1 MEWRDNLYQ
10 HEETP
15 PKKIWDALANEIKDE
30 PHRLRQ
36 DLYLFEAAPPVNTW
50 GSISSALSP
59 TPRKEAQKAPQPV
72 PLYRKMLPY
81 AASVAAACVIA
92 IISIRMSDD
101 TPGKVAAGISA
112 LRGSR
117 TSEKNMGTALAD
129 SNKTK
134 ILSGAHDRDAAIPS
148 EPKQPSPI
156 NKSSARPSV
165 VNEFL
170 PTDMALTRKDA
181 TASYTL
187 RKPKK
192 LFARVRFHDRNY
204 IRVRD
209 VNGNWSKVNYKLEDM
224 VESLQQKDVPDAA
237 RYWESKLSDWQERM
251 GRSTYVPAPGH
262 FFDIIE
268 MASALQKDQ

>member
-15 PKKIWDALANEIKDE
+15 PKNIWDALANEIKEE

-36 DLYLFEAAPPVNTW
+36 NLYLFEATPPAHSW
-50 GSISSALSP
+50 ESISSALSP
-59 TPRKEAQKAPQPV
+59 IPRKEAQKALQPV

-92 IISIRMSDD
+92 IISIKMTNDK
-101 TPGKVAAGISA
+101 PGKVAAGISA

-117 TSEKNMGTALAD
+117 ASEKNMGTARTD
-129 SNKTK
+129 SNPAKRF
-134 ILSGAHDRDAAIPS
+134 SGAQDQEETFQS
-148 EPKQPSPI
+148 ETKRSSPQ
-156 NKSSARPSV
+156 NESSARPSV
-165 VNEFL
+165 VNEFP
-170 PTDMALTRKDA
+170 PTDIAVTHQDIA
-181 TASYTL
+181 TSYTR

-192 LFARVRFHDRNY
+192 FFARVRFHDRNY
-204 IRVRD
+204 IRVCD

-224 VESLQQKDVPDAA
+224 VESLQQKDVPDATK
-237 RYWESKLSDWQERM
+237 YWETKLSDWQERM
-251 GRSTYVPAPGH
+251 GRSTYVPSPGH

-268 MASALQKDQ
+268 MASSLQKDQ